1 VGQLILKNS
10 YMILFITGALCVGT
24 AYTMFTTARLLSR
37 ISNLEEEISHLH
49 VSIRDIYRDVN
60 MVEHTVM
67 NQINLVDQTH
77 TRVEEEIK
85 QVISGSMKSSN
96 KRLLKG

>member
-1 VGQLILKNS
+1 
-10 YMILFITGALCVGT
+10 MILFITGALCVGM

-37 ISNLEEEISHLH
+37 ISKLEENVQELRTAIH
-49 VSIRDIYRDVN
+49 DIYRDVN
-60 MVEHTVM
+60 MVEHTIM

-85 QVISGSMKSSN
+85 QVISGSMKSS
-96 KRLLKG
+96 KRGLLKG

>member
-1 VGQLILKNS
+1 
-10 YMILFITGALCVGT
+10 MILFITGALCVGM

-37 ISNLEEEISHLH
+37 ISKLEENIQEFRTAIHD
-49 VSIRDIYRDVN
+49 VYRDVN
-60 MVEHTVM
+60 MVEHTIM
-67 NQINLVDQTH
+67 NQINLIDQTH

>member
-10 YMILFITGALCVGT
+10 YMILFITGALCVGM

-37 ISNLEEEISHLH
+37 ISKLEENVQELRTAIH
-49 VSIRDIYRDVN
+49 DIYRDVN
-60 MVEHTVM
+60 MVEHTIM

-85 QVISGSMKSSN
+85 QVISGSMKSS
-96 KRLLKG
+96 KRGLLKG